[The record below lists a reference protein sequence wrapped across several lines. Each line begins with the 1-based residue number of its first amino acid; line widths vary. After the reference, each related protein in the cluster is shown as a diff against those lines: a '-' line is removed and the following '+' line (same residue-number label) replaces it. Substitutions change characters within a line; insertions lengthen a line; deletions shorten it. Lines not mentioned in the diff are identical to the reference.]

1 MKCRGAVFV
10 VVQEFLVQ
18 SAFHTGC
25 RRCRSQL
32 PRNLFTCQVFLVK
45 PVVHL
50 KTSPRPS
57 TIDSSSIVTV
67 EMITVITKA
76 KQPLLYLL
84 LGAGASVAIQRT
96 IRLLTT
102 NIDRGSKEDASN
114 SMGNGGGV
122 ASVSS
127 SSSSSS
133 SNNSKNATNR
143 ERKKSALYTK
153 TGDKGTSSLYNG
165 ERRLKTDVIFEV
177 LGHQDELNCII
188 GIAREY
194 CLQSQNGLDEMLSE
208 IQSRLFDL
216 GAAVATPVQTSSAKK
231 KLYTEV
237 GDYQQSVITVITV

>member
-1 MKCRGAVFV
+1 
-10 VVQEFLVQ
+10 
-18 SAFHTGC
+18 
-25 RRCRSQL
+25 
-32 PRNLFTCQVFLVK
+32 
-45 PVVHL
+45 
-50 KTSPRPS
+50 
-57 TIDSSSIVTV
+57 
-67 EMITVITKA
+67 MITVITKA

-122 ASVSS
+122 ASV
-127 SSSSSS
+127 SSSSS

-237 GDYQQSVITVITV
+237 GDHQQSVITVITV